1 MKYEYK
7 VVVITYNSDAM
18 TPNVLD
24 SYFKEGWEYVD
35 NITQSVSAGEHT
47 QGIRI
52 GPVAVVLK
60 KEKE

>member
-7 VVVITYNSDAM
+7 VIPITYNSVAM
-18 TPNVLD
+18 IPNVLD

-35 NITQSVSAGEHT
+35 NITQSVSVGEHT
-47 QGIRI
+47 QGIRF
-52 GPVAVVLK
+52 GSVAVVLR